1 MKSCFAFI
9 LACTMAAAAPQQ
21 AATDRQQQNMPDM
34 QVVQRMARSIQKE
47 IATLPTY
54 GVFDDIRF
62 SIKDG
67 TVTLK
72 GLASRPTLKS
82 AAENVTKRVEGV
94 QKVVNNIETLPLS
107 RNDDQIRARVY
118 MNIFGHPALQR
129 YSSSR
134 GNIWLSQT
142 NVNFGITQ
150 DPPMGYH
157 AIHIIVKNGN
167 VTLDGVVDNS
177 GDRAIAEIQANSV
190 PGVFSVENRISVVN
204 DEHPEGVKQSK
215 K

>member
-1 MKSCFAFI
+1 MKRSLVLIA
-9 LACTMAAAAPQQ
+9 LASVLGAQTAS
-21 AATDRQQQNMPDM
+21 PDM
-34 QVVQRMARSIQKE
+34 QVVQRMARAIQKE
-47 IATLPTY
+47 IFTLPTY

-82 AAENVTKRVEGV
+82 SAENVAKKVEGV
-94 QKVVNNIETLPLS
+94 QKVINNIEVLPLS

-118 MNIFGHPALQR
+118 VNVYRHPALQR

-134 GNIWLSQT
+134 GNIWLSST

-150 DPPMGYH
+150 DPPLGYH

-167 VTLDGVVDNS
+167 VVLEGAVDNA

-190 PGVFSVENRISVVN
+190 PGVFSVENRLAVLN
-204 DEHPEGVKQSK
+204 DEVPAEMK
-215 K
+215 KPKK

>member
-1 MKSCFAFI
+1 MKPSFAMFALVSV
-9 LACTMAAAAPQQ
+9 LAA
-21 AATDRQQQNMPDM
+21 QNASPDM
-34 QVVQRMARSIQKE
+34 QVVQRMARAIQKE
-47 IATLPTY
+47 IYTLPAY

-82 AAENVTKRVEGV
+82 GAENVAKKVEGV
-94 QKVVNNIETLPLS
+94 QKVVNNIEVLPLS

-118 MNIFGHPALQR
+118 INVYRHPALQR

-134 GNIWLSQT
+134 GNIWLSST

-150 DPPMGYH
+150 DPPLGYH

-167 VTLDGVVDNS
+167 VTLEGAVDNA
-177 GDRAIAEIQANSV
+177 GDRAIAEIQANTV
-190 PGVFSVENRISVVN
+190 PGVFSVENRLAVLN
-204 DEHPEGVKQSK
+204 DEVPAEMK
-215 K
+215 KPKK

>member
-1 MKSCFAFI
+1 MEDELEYMKRSFAFFAFAAV
-9 LACTMAAAAPQQ
+9 LAAQTAAPD
-21 AATDRQQQNMPDM
+21 A
-34 QVVQRMARSIQKE
+34 QVVQRMARAIQKE
-47 IATLPTY
+47 IYTLPTY

-67 TVTLK
+67 TVVLK

-82 AAENVTKRVEGV
+82 AAEQVAKKVEGV
-94 QKVVNNIETLPLS
+94 RKVVNNIEVLPLS

-118 MNIFGHPALQR
+118 INLYRHPMLQR
-129 YSSSR
+129 YASSR
-134 GNIWLSQT
+134 GNVWLSST

-150 DPPMGYH
+150 DPPLGYH

-167 VTLDGVVDNS
+167 VTLEGAVDNA

-190 PGVFSVENRISVVN
+190 PGVFNVENRLAVLN
-204 DEHPEGVKQSK
+204 DEVPAEMKKSK
-215 K
+215 

>member
-1 MKSCFAFI
+1 MKPTLALFAI
-9 LACTMAAAAPQQ
+9 AVTLAG
-21 AATDRQQQNMPDM
+21 QNASPDM
-34 QVVQRMARSIQKE
+34 QVVQRMARAIQKE
-47 IATLPTY
+47 IVTLPTY

-82 AAENVTKRVEGV
+82 SAENVAKKVEGV
-94 QKVVNNIETLPLS
+94 QKVVNNIEVLPLS

-118 MNIFGHPALQR
+118 MNVYRHPALQR

-134 GNIWLSQT
+134 GNIWLSST

-150 DPPMGYH
+150 DPPIGYH

-167 VTLDGVVDNS
+167 VTLEGAVDNA
-177 GDRAIAEIQANSV
+177 GDRAIAEIQANTTQ
-190 PGVFSVENRISVVN
+190 GTFAVENRLAVLN
-204 DEHPEGVKQSK
+204 DEAPAEMK
-215 K
+215 KPKK

>member
-1 MKSCFAFI
+1 MKPTLALFAFAVT
-9 LACTMAAAAPQQ
+9 LAA
-21 AATDRQQQNMPDM
+21 QNASPDM
-34 QVVQRMARSIQKE
+34 QVVQRMARAIQKE
-47 IATLPTY
+47 IYTLPTY

-82 AAENVTKRVEGV
+82 SAENVAKKVEGV
-94 QKVVNNIETLPLS
+94 QKVVNNIEVLPLS

-118 MNIFGHPALQR
+118 INVYRHPALQR

-134 GNIWLSQT
+134 GNIWLSST

-150 DPPMGYH
+150 DPPLGYH

-167 VTLDGVVDNS
+167 VTLEGAVDNA
-177 GDRAIAEIQANSV
+177 GDRAIAEIQANTV
-190 PGVFSVENRISVVN
+190 PGVFNVDNRLAVLN
-204 DEHPEGVKQSK
+204 DEVPAEMK
-215 K
+215 KPKK

>member
-1 MKSCFAFI
+1 MKPTLALFAFAVT
-9 LACTMAAAAPQQ
+9 LAA
-21 AATDRQQQNMPDM
+21 QNASPDM
-34 QVVQRMARSIQKE
+34 QVVQRMARAIQKE
-47 IATLPTY
+47 IYTLPTY

-82 AAENVTKRVEGV
+82 SAENVAKKVEGV
-94 QKVVNNIETLPLS
+94 QKVVNNIEVLPLS

-118 MNIFGHPALQR
+118 INVYRHPALQR
-129 YSSSR
+129 YTSSR
-134 GNIWLSQT
+134 GNIWLSST

-150 DPPMGYH
+150 DPPLGYH

-167 VTLDGVVDNS
+167 VTLEGAVDNA
-177 GDRAIAEIQANSV
+177 GDRAIAEIQANTV
-190 PGVFSVENRISVVN
+190 PGVFNVDNRLAVLN
-204 DEHPEGVKQSK
+204 DEVPAEMK
-215 K
+215 KPKK

>member
-1 MKSCFAFI
+1 MKASVI
-9 LACTMAAAAPQQ
+9 LIAMAGLLGAQSPS
-21 AATDRQQQNMPDM
+21 PEM
-34 QVVQRMARSIQKE
+34 QEVQRMARAIQKE
-47 IATLPTY
+47 IFTLPTY

-82 AAENVTKRVEGV
+82 GAENVAKKVEGV
-94 QKVVNNIETLPLS
+94 QKVINNIEVLPLS

-118 MNIFGHPALQR
+118 INVYRHPALQR

-134 GNIWLSQT
+134 GNIWLSST

-150 DPPMGYH
+150 DPPLGYH

-167 VTLDGVVDNS
+167 VVLEGAVDNA
-177 GDRAIAEIQANSV
+177 GDRAIAEIQANTVS
-190 PGVFSVENRISVVN
+190 GVFSVENRLAVLN
-204 DEHPEGVKQSK
+204 DEVPAEMK
-215 K
+215 KPKK

>member
-1 MKSCFAFI
+1 MKPTLALFAFAVT
-9 LACTMAAAAPQQ
+9 LAA
-21 AATDRQQQNMPDM
+21 QNASPDM
-34 QVVQRMARSIQKE
+34 QVVQRMARAIQKE
-47 IATLPTY
+47 IFTLPTY

-82 AAENVTKRVEGV
+82 SAENVAKKVEGV
-94 QKVVNNIETLPLS
+94 QKVVNNIEVLPLS

-118 MNIFGHPALQR
+118 MNVYRHPALQR

-134 GNIWLSQT
+134 GNIWLSST

-150 DPPMGYH
+150 DPPLGYH

-167 VTLDGVVDNS
+167 VTLEGAVDNA
-177 GDRAIAEIQANSV
+177 GDRAIAEIQANTV
-190 PGVFSVENRISVVN
+190 PGTFAVENRLAVLN
-204 DEHPEGVKQSK
+204 DEVPAEMK
-215 K
+215 KPKK

>member
-1 MKSCFAFI
+1 MKASLALCVFAPI
-9 LACTMAAAAPQQ
+9 LAAQSPA
-21 AATDRQQQNMPDM
+21 PDM
-34 QVVQRMARSIQKE
+34 QAIQRMARSIQKE
-47 IATLPTY
+47 IYTLPTF

-67 TVTLK
+67 VVTLK

-82 AAENVTKRVEGV
+82 AAEQVTKRVEGV
-94 QKVVNNIETLPLS
+94 QKVVNNIEVLPLS

-118 MNIFGHPALQR
+118 LNIYRHPALQR

-134 GNIWLSQT
+134 GNIWLSST

-150 DPPMGYH
+150 DPPTGYH
-157 AIHIIVKNGN
+157 AIHIIVRNGN
-167 VTLDGVVDNS
+167 VTLDGTVDNA

-190 PGVFSVENRISVVN
+190 SGVFSVDNRLTLTN
-204 DEHPEGVKQSK
+204 DEMPAEMKKPKQ
-215 K
+215 

>member
-1 MKSCFAFI
+1 MKTCFALFA
-9 LACTMAAAAPQQ
+9 LAFSLAA
-21 AATDRQQQNMPDM
+21 QNASPDM
-34 QVVQRMARSIQKE
+34 QVIQRMARAIQKE
-47 IATLPTY
+47 VNSLPNY

-82 AAENVTKRVEGV
+82 SAEQVTKKVEGV
-94 QKVVNNIETLPLS
+94 QKVVNNIEVLPLS

-118 MNIFGHPALQR
+118 INVYRHPALQR

-134 GNIWLSQT
+134 GNIWLSST

-150 DPPMGYH
+150 DPPLGYH

-167 VTLDGVVDNS
+167 VVLEGAVDNA
-177 GDRAIAEIQANSV
+177 GDRAIAEIQANTV
-190 PGVFSVENRISVVN
+190 PGVFNVENRLGVLN
-204 DEHPEGVKQSK
+204 DEVPAEMK
-215 K
+215 KPKK

>member
-1 MKSCFAFI
+1 MKPTLALFAFAVT
-9 LACTMAAAAPQQ
+9 LAAQSAS
-21 AATDRQQQNMPDM
+21 PDM
-34 QVVQRMARSIQKE
+34 QVVQRMARAIQKE
-47 IATLPTY
+47 IYTLPTY

-82 AAENVTKRVEGV
+82 SAENVAKKVEGV
-94 QKVVNNIETLPLS
+94 QKVVNNIEVLPLS

-118 MNIFGHPALQR
+118 INVYRHPALQR

-134 GNIWLSQT
+134 GNIWLSST

-150 DPPMGYH
+150 DPPLGYH

-167 VTLDGVVDNS
+167 VTLEGAVDNA
-177 GDRAIAEIQANSV
+177 GDRAIAEIQANTV
-190 PGVFSVENRISVVN
+190 PGVFAVDNRLAVLN
-204 DEHPEGVKQSK
+204 DEVPAEMK
-215 K
+215 KPKK

>member
-1 MKSCFAFI
+1 MRRSFAFFAFAVV
-9 LACTMAAAAPQQ
+9 LAAQTAAPD
-21 AATDRQQQNMPDM
+21 A
-34 QVVQRMARSIQKE
+34 QVVQRMARAIQKE
-47 IATLPTY
+47 IYTLPTY

-67 TVTLK
+67 TVVLK

-82 AAENVTKRVEGV
+82 AAEQVTKKVEGV
-94 QKVVNNIETLPLS
+94 QKVVNNIEVLPLS

-118 MNIFGHPALQR
+118 INVYRHPSLQR

-134 GNIWLSQT
+134 GNIWLSST

-150 DPPMGYH
+150 DPPLGYH

-167 VTLDGVVDNS
+167 VTLEGAVDNA

-190 PGVFSVENRISVVN
+190 PGVFNVENRLAVLN
-204 DEHPEGVKQSK
+204 DEVPAEMK
-215 K
+215 KRK